1 MEIDTVNTV
10 VDPSRR
16 SLFARMATQLKESG
30 VGPEEMDSFAVT
42 MRHSLMSTKYD
53 DAYMQCLLNPEG
65 SDGSRIPTP
74 FGR

>member
-1 MEIDTVNTV
+1 MEIDTVTTV
-10 VDPSRR
+10 ADPARR
-16 SLFARMATQLKESG
+16 SLYAKVAAQLKESG
-30 VGPEEMDSFAVT
+30 VGADEVDSFAVT

-53 DAYMQCLLNPEG
+53 EAYMHCLLNPEG